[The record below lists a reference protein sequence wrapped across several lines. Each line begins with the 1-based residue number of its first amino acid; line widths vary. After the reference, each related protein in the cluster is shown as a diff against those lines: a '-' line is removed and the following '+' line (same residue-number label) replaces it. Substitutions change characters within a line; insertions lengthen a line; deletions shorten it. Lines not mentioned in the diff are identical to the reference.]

1 MSNIHSYDRNAIDKT
16 QIKNIVG
23 DLDLSITYPAE
34 EEVQETRVAGKN
46 LSDVFPCFT
55 SKK

>member
-16 QIKNIVG
+16 QIKNILG
-23 DLDLSITYPAE
+23 DLDLSITHPAE